1 MSRTLLDI
9 IREAHRN
16 DAPWLSYVA
25 LTIGVTAIGFTGIF
39 VKLSGVTGDVSTFF
53 RMMFAASLLVIPLG
67 VQMARRKIVLTKTI
81 LFWAGIAG
89 FLFAIDITIYG
100 QALTLTSAANA
111 TLLGNTAPIWV
122 GLGAWLL
129 LNERLSPA
137 FWPGLAVALVGVVV
151 IVGADTLS
159 GLGTN
164 PGNLMALFG
173 GFFYAIYQLLN
184 RRARREMN
192 VFTFLSVFTIIAFLT
207 MIGVVAITG
216 SPLRGYPASTYGWLM
231 LLGVVSHII
240 GWLMLT
246 YAFGKLPAAMVSVSL
261 LGQPVVTTL
270 AGIPILGEVPTD
282 IQVVGMLIA
291 LGGIFIVHRS
301 SIQQANT
308 TPVGVP
314 AVAE

>member
-1 MSRTLLDI
+1 MSHSPLNVI
-9 IREAHRN
+9 GEAHRN
-16 DAPWLSYVA
+16 NAPWLSYVA
-25 LTIGVTAIGFTGIF
+25 LAIGVTAIGFTGIF

-67 VQMARRKIVLTKTI
+67 VQIARGKIVLTKTI

-129 LNERLSPA
+129 LNEKLSPA
-137 FWPGLAVALVGVVV
+137 FWPGLAVALIGVVV
-151 IVGADTLS
+151 IVGADSLR

-164 PGNLMALFG
+164 PGNLMALGG

-192 VFTFLSVFTIIAFLT
+192 VFTFLSVFTITAFLT
-207 MIGVVAITG
+207 MIGVATITG
-216 SPLRGYPASTYGWLM
+216 SPLTGHSMGTYGWLL

-246 YAFGKLPAAMVSVSL
+246 YAFGNLPAAMVSVSM

-270 AGIPILGEVPTD
+270 AGIPILGEVPTK
-282 IQVVGMLIA
+282 IQMIGMLIT

-301 SIQQANT
+301 NILQVST
-308 TPVGVP
+308 KPVGVP
-314 AVAE
+314 ATAE